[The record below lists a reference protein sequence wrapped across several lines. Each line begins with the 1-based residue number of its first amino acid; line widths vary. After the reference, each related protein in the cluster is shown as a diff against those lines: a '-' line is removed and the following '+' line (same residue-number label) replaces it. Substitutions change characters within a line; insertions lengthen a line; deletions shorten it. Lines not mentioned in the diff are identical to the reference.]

1 MGDLNQTF
9 VERPNCRWRQLVW
22 MPFSVFKS
30 QCLLFTPC
38 AVQQNIAHSLPHHL
52 TQDDHCTGHQATT
65 THQPQPVLAAVCGR
79 GPARVPTCDQSPD
92 PACSRRPV
100 SVIAVSSVI
109 SRTGPGRGWS
119 LATGEITGKWLL
131 ARFRAPSVQCS
142 GVRGAIG
149 GATLAGVT
157 RLCIHSTS

>member
-22 MPFSVFKS
+22 MPFSVFKF

-38 AVQQNIAHSLPHHL
+38 AVQQYSAHSLPYAHHL

-65 THQPQPVLAAVCGR
+65 THQPQPVLAAVCGP
-79 GPARVPTCDQSPD
+79 GPARVPTCNQCPD

-109 SRTGPGRGWS
+109 SRTGPGRGC

-149 GATLAGVT
+149 GATLGWCYYMVMYT
-157 RLCIHSTS
+157 